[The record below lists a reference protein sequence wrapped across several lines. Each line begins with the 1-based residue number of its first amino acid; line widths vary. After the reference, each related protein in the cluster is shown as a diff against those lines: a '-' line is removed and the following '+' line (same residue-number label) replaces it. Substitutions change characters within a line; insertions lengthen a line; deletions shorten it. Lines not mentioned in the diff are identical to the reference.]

1 MFKKLFAFSIICC
14 LFVVQAH
21 ATAQNGL
28 KAAFDE
34 LNYALTVEWDQSNR
48 EFYDSQ
54 MEQFKTNLASLQEQ
68 GLSNQ
73 DLVNFTLAQ
82 VKDQKMANDLE
93 TAFTMISINKM
104 SEKEAQRYVTDI
116 MNKSYSRGASWGG
129 EVIVGAIVL
138 ILIVAVAAIVAGKAR
153 VEDGCYKIRVCED
166 YCTGGICYTDCD
178 WKCVD

>member
-1 MFKKLFAFSIICC
+1 MFKKLFAFSIISC

-48 EFYDSQ
+48 DFYNTQ
-54 MEQFKTNLASLQEQ
+54 MEQFKSNLGSLQEQ

-73 DLVNFTLAQ
+73 DLVNFTLTQ
-82 VKDQKMANDLE
+82 VKDQKLAKDLE
-93 TAFTMISINKM
+93 TAFSMISINKM
-104 SEKEAQRYVTDI
+104 SEKDAQRYITDV
-116 MNKSYSRGASWGG
+116 MNKSYSQGASWGG

-153 VEDGCYKIRVCED
+153 VENGCYKVRVCED
-166 YCTGGICYTDCD
+166 YCTGGVCYTDCD
-178 WKCVD
+178 WECVN